1 MKYFNQLKNY
11 IIASIS
17 EMKKVVWP
25 TQKQTKN
32 YSILVIV
39 MSLSMAVFFGVLD
52 YIFNFGLSIL
62 IG

>member
-32 YSILVIV
+32 YSIVVIV

>member
-25 TQKQTKN
+25 TQKQTRN